1 MSSSSSEQSS
11 RMTSPPIRIRYP
23 PLSPTFG
30 ELRSAVF
37 PKGSGSFAPESRTKL
52 PPQPNP
58 YIVPLISGIGF
69 AAGAAS
75 YGLIR
80 KLFDPSATPNGLRES
95 VDVQHNISKPR

>member
-1 MSSSSSEQSS
+1 MSSSFPSGTELCSSTEQSS
-11 RMTSPPIRIRYP
+11 RMTSPPIRIRHP
-23 PLSPTFG
+23 
-30 ELRSAVF
+30 
-37 PKGSGSFAPESRTKL
+37 L

-80 KLFDPSATPNGLRES
+80 KLFDPHSPES
-95 VDVQHNISKPR
+95 VVVQHNISKPR

>member
-1 MSSSSSEQSS
+1 MSSSSTEQSS
-11 RMTSPPIRIRYP
+11 RMTSPPIRIRP
-23 PLSPTFG
+23 RP
-30 ELRSAVF
+30 
-37 PKGSGSFAPESRTKL
+37 

-80 KLFDPSATPNGLRES
+80 KLFDPYPPKS
-95 VDVQHNISKPR
+95 VVVQHNITKPR